1 MGIRSQ
7 NNPEQSFNDVFA
19 NTGLEAASAAPIPL
33 VVSGGTK
40 TTYNGKT
47 IHTFT
52 ATSPFALTSDTGP
65 LAIEYVVIGGGA
77 SGGSSGTNAYGG
89 GGGGAG
95 QVRTGTTTIA
105 TGTWAVTIGA
115 GGATA
120 AAENTPGNNGAN
132 SSAAFPSGT
141 ITGYGG
147 GGGASSGPHAVNAA
161 GKNGVNYPSPTAGS
175 GSGGG
180 GGKGYQG
187 VTYEG
192 GPAALGAY
200 PGGNTGPQPG
210 GYMGSGGGGA
220 GGAGG
225 AGPTSPGNVTPSP
238 VTEVGYGGLA
248 LQLPT
253 TFRDPATAPTTGTPG
268 PSGTHWVGGGGSA
281 GLYSNPAPA
290 TVNSTNGGTG
300 PGGGGPYGGG
310 GNGGSGTGIDGSAAG
325 ANTGGG
331 GGGGGA
337 KVPEG
342 GDGGAGGSGLVL
354 IAYDS

>member
-7 NNPEQSFNDVFA
+7 NNPNQSFNDVFA
-19 NTGLEAASAAPIPL
+19 NTGLEAASGVPIPIEAT
-33 VVSGGTK
+33 GGTK

-47 IHTFT
+47 IHTI
-52 ATSPFALTSDTGP
+52 TSTTPFSLTSAAP
-65 LAIEYVVIGGGA
+65 IAIEYVVIGGGA
-77 SGGSSGTNAYGG
+77 SGGSNGTNAYGT

-105 TGTWAVTIGA
+105 TGSWTATIGA
-115 GGATA
+115 GGATTP
-120 AAENTPGNNGAN
+120 EQNVPGNNGAN

-147 GGGASSGPHAVNAA
+147 GGGAANGPPTASSA

-180 GGKGYQG
+180 AGRGSHG
-187 VTYEG
+187 VTYNG

-200 PGGNTGPQPG
+200 PGGNGGPQAG
-210 GYMGSGGGGA
+210 MYCGAGGGGA

-225 AGPTSPGNVTPSP
+225 AGPTAGGNVPSP
-238 VTEVGYGGLA
+238 NTAVGYGGLA

-253 TFRDPATAPTTGTPG
+253 TFRDPNTAPTTGTPG
-268 PSGTHWVGGGGSA
+268 PSGTHWVAGGGSA
-281 GLYSNPAPA
+281 GLYSNPTPA
-290 TVNSTNGGTG
+290 TVNAAKGGAG

-310 GNGGSGTGIDGSAAG
+310 GNGGSATSVDGTAA
-325 ANTGGG
+325 ANNTGGG
-331 GGGGGA
+331 GGGGGS
-337 KVPEG
+337 KVPVG
-342 GDGGAGGSGLVL
+342 GDGGAGGSGLIL